1 LHRDPHCYGHSLFGI
16 LKALTFIPMSDT
28 ALLFPLT
35 KGLAHDDGRGE
46 GVGFRFLLLKVWADN
61 HLGYWFNTVLLK
73 ARNVVLSPD
82 GYLST
87 PVTMGRAAARWAF
100 TARMSHIVV
109 LPSGVRPLGV
119 FKDK

>member
-1 LHRDPHCYGHSLFGI
+1 VPYAS
-16 LKALTFIPMSDT
+16 S
-28 ALLFPLT
+28 FPLT
-35 KGLAHDDGRGE
+35 KGLVRDGGRGE
-46 GVGFRFLLLKVWADN
+46 GAGFQFLLLKAWADN
-61 HLGYWFNTVLLK
+61 PSGYRFDTVLLK

-82 GYLST
+82 DCWST

-119 FKDK
+119 LKINH

>member
-1 LHRDPHCYGHSLFGI
+1 M
-16 LKALTFIPMSDT
+16 TFIPRSDT
-28 ALLFPLT
+28 ADLLPLT
-35 KGLAHDDGRGE
+35 KGLVRDGGRGE
-46 GVGFRFLLLKVWADN
+46 GAGFQFLLLKAWADN
-61 HLGYWFNTVLLK
+61 PSGYWFNTVLLK

-87 PVTMGRAAARWAF
+87 PVTKGRAAARWAF

>member
-1 LHRDPHCYGHSLFGI
+1 MPYASWFL
-16 LKALTFIPMSDT
+16 
-28 ALLFPLT
+28 LT
-35 KGLAHDDGRGE
+35 KGLVRDGGRGE
-46 GVGFRFLLLKVWADN
+46 GAGFQPLLLKAWADN

-100 TARMSHIVV
+100 TARMSHIGGFAFWGSSSRRVQ
-109 LPSGVRPLGV
+109 G
-119 FKDK
+119 